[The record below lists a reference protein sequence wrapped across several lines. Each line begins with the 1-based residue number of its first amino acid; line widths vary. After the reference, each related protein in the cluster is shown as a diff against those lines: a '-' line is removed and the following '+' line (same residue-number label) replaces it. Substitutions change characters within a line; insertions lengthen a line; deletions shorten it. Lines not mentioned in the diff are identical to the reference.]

1 MLNNVEGI
9 SKYQLRKVNP
19 SVHLV
24 GVTTRVKTLETRKK
38 YKDQNYKRDLAELF
52 PICYIVVSEK

>member
-19 SVHLV
+19 SVHRG

-38 YKDQNYKRDLAELF
+38 YEGQNYKSDLAELF
-52 PICYIVVSEK
+52 PICYIVVNEK